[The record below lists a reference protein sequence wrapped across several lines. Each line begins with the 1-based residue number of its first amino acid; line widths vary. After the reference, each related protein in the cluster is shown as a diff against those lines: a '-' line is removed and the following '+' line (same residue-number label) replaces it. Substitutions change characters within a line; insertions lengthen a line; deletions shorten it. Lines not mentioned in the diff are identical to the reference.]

1 MCEIRFV
8 RNKIGV
14 NFIENHEK
22 GMKHKKKEL
31 ENRIK
36 KKRGKEV
43 KCGMM
48 DERFIFDFRM
58 EEV

>member
-22 GMKHKKKEL
+22 GMKHKKKEP

-36 KKRGKEV
+36 KK
-43 KCGMM
+43 
-48 DERFIFDFRM
+48 ERKGSKMWNDG
-58 EEV
+58 